1 MSATIAAIATPPG
14 AGGLGVI
21 RLSGDD
27 AATIADRVFSSVS
40 GKSLREMR
48 GYTAAYGTVFNEN
61 GRIDDAVALVF
72 TAPKSYTGENVVELS
87 CHGGVYLLQ
96 KVLSAL
102 YAAGAVPAQPGEFTR
117 RAFLN
122 GKMTLTQVESIPET
136 IHAQGEQAL
145 HAAAMLREGALF
157 REIQT
162 VNSALLRICA
172 QLSAWIDYPDEEIE
186 DVDRADF
193 EKIIAESTEKL
204 TRLKNGFEQGRVLR
218 EGVAT
223 AIVGKPN
230 VGKST
235 LMNRLSGFERSIV
248 TDLAGTTRDVVEETV
263 RLGSVMLRLAD
274 TAGMRETSDAVE
286 KIGVA
291 RAERQL
297 EQADLVLAVFDA
309 SVPLDEEDRK
319 IAALAK
325 GKPVIAVLNKTDL
338 PAVTT
343 ADDLRKWIP
352 TVVELSA
359 KHGENTDRLRDAVET
374 MFAVKNLDAGAL
386 LIANQRQ
393 LSCVEQALSRLAE
406 ARECLQAGFTLDA
419 VDVCVQN
426 ASQALLE
433 LTGEA
438 VTDAVVDEVFKNFCV
453 GK

>member
-14 AGGLGVI
+14 VGGLGVI

-27 AATIADRVFSSVS
+27 AAAIADRVFSPVS

-157 REIQT
+157 REIQA

-235 LMNRLSGFERSIV
+235 L
-248 TDLAGTTRDVVEETV
+248 
-263 RLGSVMLRLAD
+263 
-274 TAGMRETSDAVE
+274 
-286 KIGVA
+286 
-291 RAERQL
+291 
-297 EQADLVLAVFDA
+297 
-309 SVPLDEEDRK
+309 
-319 IAALAK
+319 
-325 GKPVIAVLNKTDL
+325 
-338 PAVTT
+338 
-343 ADDLRKWIP
+343 
-352 TVVELSA
+352 
-359 KHGENTDRLRDAVET
+359 
-374 MFAVKNLDAGAL
+374 
-386 LIANQRQ
+386 
-393 LSCVEQALSRLAE
+393 
-406 ARECLQAGFTLDA
+406 
-419 VDVCVQN
+419 
-426 ASQALLE
+426 
-433 LTGEA
+433 
-438 VTDAVVDEVFKNFCV
+438 
-453 GK
+453 